1 MQETMGKNKFE
12 VLILKQKKNKKKTQ
26 KPIKK
31 TEG

>member
-12 VLILKQKKNKKKTQ
+12 VLILKQKKKTQ
-26 KPIKK
+26 KPTQK